1 MIYLDHAATSFPKP
15 ERVIRAVER
24 CLREVAGSPARG
36 GHVGVLDAN
45 RIVFATRERAARLL
59 GVGDAARV
67 VLTSGATLAINLALA
82 GTLAPGDHVL
92 TTDMEH
98 NAVARPLAR
107 LRRLGVEVGVAPHLA
122 DGRLF
127 VAELDRHARSTTRW
141 VVVNHAS
148 NVDGRALDLAAI
160 ADWCAARGTRLG
172 VDAAQSA
179 GYLPLDVDR
188 LGIGWLACSGH
199 KGLWG
204 PQGTG
209 LLAVGNGVRI
219 DPVLA
224 GGTGSKSESEE
235 QPRELPDALES
246 GTPNTPGIAGLG
258 EALAFVAEQG
268 IATLHERA
276 QPLARMLE
284 RRLRA
289 IGGVDVWGPGDAANA
304 VPVVSFVIRDA
315 DPVLVAARLEDD
327 WGIRVRVGLH
337 CAPAAHRRLGT
348 FPSGTLRASPGPLT
362 TEREIDALAS
372 AVAEIAHSA

>member
-36 GHVGVLDAN
+36 GHAGVLDAN

-59 GVGDAARV
+59 GVCDPARV

-82 GTLAPGDHVL
+82 GTLVPGDHVL

-107 LRRLGVEVGVAPHLA
+107 LRRLGVEVGVVPHLA
-122 DGRLF
+122 DGRLL
-127 VAELDRHARSTTRW
+127 VAELDRHARPTTRW

-160 ADWCAARGTRLG
+160 AAWCEARGARLG

-179 GYLPLDVDR
+179 GHLPLDVDR

-209 LLAVGNGVRI
+209 LLAVGDGVRI
-219 DPVLA
+219 EPTLA
-224 GGTGSKSESEE
+224 GGTGSQSESEE
-235 QPRELPDALES
+235 QPRELPEALES

-258 EALAFVAEQG
+258 EALAFVSEQG

-276 QPLARMLE
+276 QPLARGLE
-284 RRLRA
+284 HRLRT
-289 IGGVDVWGPGDAANA
+289 IGGVDVWGPGDAASA

-315 DPVLVAARLEDD
+315 DPVLVATRLEDD

-348 FPSGTLRASPGPLT
+348 FPAGTLRASPGPLN

>member
-36 GHVGVLDAN
+36 GHAGALDAN

-67 VLTSGATLAINLALA
+67 VLTSGATLAINVALA
-82 GTLAPGDHVL
+82 GTLHPGDHVL

-107 LRRLGVEVGVAPHLA
+107 LRRRGVEVGVVPHLA
-122 DGRLF
+122 DGAGF
-127 VAELDRHARSTTRW
+127 VAELDRHARPSTRW

-160 ADWCAARGTRLG
+160 ARWCAARGARLG

-179 GYLPLDVDR
+179 GHLALDVDG
-188 LGIGWLACSGH
+188 LGVGWLACSGH

-209 LLAVGNGVRI
+209 LLAVGEGVEI
-219 DPVLA
+219 EPLVA
-224 GGTGSKSESEE
+224 GGTGSESESEE
-235 QPRELPDALES
+235 QPRSLPDALES

-258 EALAFVAEQG
+258 EALALLIERGV
-268 IATLHERA
+268 ATLHERA
-276 QPLARMLE
+276 QSLARLLE

-289 IGGVDVWGPGDAANA
+289 LDGVDVWGPGDAAHA
-304 VPVVSFVIRDA
+304 VPVVSFVIRGE
-315 DPVLVAARLEDD
+315 DPVLTATRLEDD
-327 WGIRVRVGLH
+327 WRIRVRVGLH

-348 FPSGTLRASPGPLT
+348 FPTGTVRASPGPLNS
-362 TEREIDALAS
+362 EAEIDALAS
-372 AVAEIAHSA
+372 AVAEISHCA